1 MPLEGQDGR
10 SGQNAPDPS
19 DIDLRLVTLAT
30 AGDAEAFD
38 ELYRRHA
45 PVARRVAWSVLRDDG
60 DADDAVAEAFERLL
74 RVIPADRLHDRRA
87 FRAYLLVTTRNLAL
101 DAARRRGRGDGW
113 DEALED
119 LVSAEV
125 VEADA
130 DQEEEVLVRRAFA
143 GLPERW
149 RAVLWLTEVESL
161 AHLDV
166 AGLLGIST
174 NAVGQLAARARAGLR
189 ECFLQVHVDGPAP
202 EACRFARERLAAHAG
217 GALRTAEAGEVDEH
231 LAGCA
236 DCRDRFAEVVDLAD
250 TLRRVGVPIGLVLGV
265 GSLSGGALTAGSR
278 LHLSLIARRA
288 VLGVGGVAAAVGL
301 VLGVGV
307 VTRDDPRPGVIP
319 SPVVVVTTLV
329 VPSSTSSPTTSVPTT
344 SAPTTVPP
352 PPATTTTTV
361 PVRSAAVPT
370 TRRPVPST
378 STTAATRGSDD
389 DRGDGHRCDRPSR
402 YRCRHGSGPG

>member
-19 DIDLRLVTLAT
+19 EIDLRLVTLAT
-30 AGDAEAFD
+30 AGDQDAFD

-45 PVARRVAWSVLRDDG
+45 PIARRVAWSVLRDDG
-60 DADDAVAEAFERLL
+60 DADDAVAGAFERLL
-74 RVIPADRLHDRRA
+74 RVLPADRLRDRRA

-130 DQEEEVLVRRAFA
+130 DEEEVLVRRAFA

-161 AHLDV
+161 PHVEV
-166 AGLLGIST
+166 AGLLGVST
-174 NAVGQLAARARAGLR
+174 NAVAQLAARARAGLR

-236 DCRDRFAEVVDLAD
+236 DCRDRFAEVVDLAG
-250 TLRRVGVPIGLVLGV
+250 TLRRIGVPVGLVLGV
-265 GSLSGGALTAGSR
+265 GSLSGRALAAGSR

-307 VTRDDPRPGVIP
+307 VTRDDPRPTVIP
-319 SPVVVVTTLV
+319 SPAAVVTTLV
-329 VPSSTSSPTTSVPTT
+329 VPSTTSTT
-344 SAPTTVPP
+344 SASTTIAP
-352 PPATTTTTV
+352 PPATTTTTTTTTV
-361 PVRSAAVPT
+361 PVRPAAVPT

-378 STTAATRGSDD
+378 PTTAAAGGPDD

-402 YRCRHGSGPG
+402 YRCRHGSGPR